1 MIRRRRRRRIEKMTW
16 REQKIAHRSNP
27 LIEFSLWSFHWI
39 FVWGNTC
46 MTRNKDHQWLGKR
59 LVVYLIQ
66 TMSMLNTRWE
76 TVETGWDAGDM
87 KWGEGKVT
95 QDDLQRNRQT
105 VRCYS
110 TWSNWFFRQFFH
122 LCKTVT
128 CKTAGRNVQQGCS
141 KPSSSS
147 LDPFS
152 HIVSSWLPEKPLVSS
167 RVASYCLCLFSCKSI
182 HVTCPSPHFMSPA
195 SHPVSTVSHLVFNTL
210 IVHIHYTTSLMPS
223 HCWSLF
229 LDMHVFPQIKM
240 QWKLAGNTQW
250 VHYYCV
256 Q

>member
-1 MIRRRRRRRIEKMTW
+1 MTW

-76 TVETGWDAGDM
+76 TVETGWDASNR
-87 KWGEGKVT
+87 KCSEGQVT
-95 QDDLQRNRQT
+95 RVDLQRKQT
-105 VRCYS
+105 DSKMLLHLKQVV
-110 TWSNWFFRQFFH
+110 FKAIFH
-122 LCKTVT
+122 LCKTEAWE
-128 CKTAGRNVQQGCS
+128 TAGRTAQQGCS

-152 HIVSSWLPEKPLVSS
+152 HIVSSWLPEKPVVSS
-167 RVASYCLCLFSCKSI
+167 RVATYCLCLFS
-182 HVTCPSPHFMSPA
+182 
-195 SHPVSTVSHLVFNTL
+195 
-210 IVHIHYTTSLMPS
+210 
-223 HCWSLF
+223 
-229 LDMHVFPQIKM
+229 
-240 QWKLAGNTQW
+240 
-250 VHYYCV
+250 
-256 Q
+256 